1 MHWRDVKTRLSNLY
15 WEKRLG
21 IYTRGLHSSDVTDDE
36 HVYYGTNPYRMTNA
50 VLEHLSLAKDDVLVD
65 LGCGKG
71 RVVCLAARYAV
82 REVIG
87 IDDTTLMCAAARQ
100 NVMQLRGG
108 VSPITILEMPAQQF
122 DFRRGT
128 VFYMFNPFGPKTT
141 GEVLTKMKEGLDA
154 VPRTIRLA
162 YSTPDQDGLL
172 EQTGWLRRYDRWT
185 VESHPQIDDTVSYW
199 TNAS

>member
-1 MHWRDVKTRLSNLY
+1 MDWKQVRTRLSNLY

-21 IYTRGLHSSDVTDDE
+21 IYTRGLHSSTVTDHE
-36 HVYYGTNPYRMTNA
+36 HVYYGTNSYRMTNS
-50 VLEHLSLAKDDVLVD
+50 VLEHFALRKDDVLVD

-71 RVVCLAARYAV
+71 RVVCLAARYPLK
-82 REVIG
+82 EVIG
-87 IDDTTLMCAAARQ
+87 IDDTALMCAAARQ

-108 VSPITILEMPAQQF
+108 VSPITILEMPVQKF

-141 GEVLTKMKEGLDA
+141 GEVLKRMKEGITA
-154 VPRTIRLA
+154 VPRDIRLA
-162 YSTPDQDGLL
+162 YSTPDHDGLL
-172 EQTGWLRRYDRWT
+172 EQSGWLRRYDRWT
-185 VESHPQIDDTVSYW
+185 TETHPHIDDTISFW